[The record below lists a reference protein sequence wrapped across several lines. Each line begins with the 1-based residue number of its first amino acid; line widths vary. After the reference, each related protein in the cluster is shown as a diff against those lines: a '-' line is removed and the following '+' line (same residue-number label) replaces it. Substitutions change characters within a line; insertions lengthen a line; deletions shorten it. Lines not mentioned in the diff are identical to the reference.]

1 MKINNL
7 KINGYG
13 KLSDKEIKFDSKM
26 NIIYGR
32 NESGKSTLL
41 SFMESIFY
49 GASKNKNGKEI
60 SEYDRYMPWKT
71 EDFSGKIAY
80 ELDSGESYEV
90 FRDFKKKNPV
100 IYNQQKQDISL
111 NYSMDKNKGIDFIY
125 DQIKVDEDT
134 FKNTIVVNQNDV
146 IMNKSVQS
154 AMIQKISNIV
164 TSGDENISY
173 QKTLDKINKM
183 QLENVGTDRTKEKPL
198 NLVNTRIEELQN
210 AKEKLEVYKGYIEEN
225 DNEVQKIQDKIDN
238 EEIKLNL
245 YRVLKE
251 SNEKS
256 KIKNSEID
264 VVKNIR
270 DEYFDKIEELDEK
283 IDKEAKEK
291 IRNEKKSSFFI
302 ILSFVILVVG
312 AITYFVLKKN
322 IMISIILTLLSFLM
336 IVIDIVRKIKFNNSK
351 KVRLK
356 EIDEL
361 EKKIEQEIGI
371 LRNNIKSCQ
380 AEIDMK
386 QGELKEAENE
396 VNRLVMNNFEEKLD
410 SDFIEAAFE
419 LEAEELE
426 RKIGNQNDKMNTLKI
441 EKGAKQNQKELMQ
454 EELNAI
460 SKVQEELFRLEE
472 EKKDLISLNHS
483 YELAKEGL
491 ESAYENIR
499 SSISPEFTTKLS
511 NIASHVSNEKYQNI
525 NFTDTEGLIVEV
537 EDGRFLPVERLSQG
551 TIDQMYLGLR
561 LASVETIIKET
572 MPIILDE
579 VFAFFDDNRLEN
591 ILAFMN
597 REYQDKQ
604 IIIFTCSY
612 REVEILNR
620 LNIDYNY
627 IELES

>member
-210 AKEKLEVYKGYIEEN
+210 AKEKLEVYKGFIEEN